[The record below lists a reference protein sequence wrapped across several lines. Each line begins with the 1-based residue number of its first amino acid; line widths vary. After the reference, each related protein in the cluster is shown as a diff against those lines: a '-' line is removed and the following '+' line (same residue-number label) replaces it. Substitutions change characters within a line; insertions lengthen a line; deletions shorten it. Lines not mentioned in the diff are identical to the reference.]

1 MVLTHFIF
9 LAATTAK
16 FVATLPLDS
25 NKPPSS
31 RSDVHFNVQ
40 QAAADAVPLDKQLMG
55 LSIEFGNTVDYFGD
69 VNNPNAFSK
78 QLLQNIVDRSQS
90 PAILRIGGNTQ
101 DRANFCENCSQTM
114 SSIVLNDPNDP
125 KGTEA
130 VKVTFNKN
138 LFNVLTNNVPA
149 ETPIIFG
156 LNFRNN
162 SYSLAQAEIDGAFK
176 YIDQSLVIAYEL
188 GNEVNLYGDFRP
200 PDYDVHDYAR
210 QMRQWIPRLRA
221 RSSAAS
227 SFQFPSF
234 AGPELFKPDM
244 SISELVRLGVP
255 QSIPGIEYFSVHGY
269 PWNICTDEDAAKVD
283 LRNLLDHQ
291 QTLDLLDQYSS
302 QISAAKPL
310 GKMMHMGETGSVA
323 CHGKDGVSN
332 TLGAALWQ
340 LDYALSGATAGID
353 RFFFHNGKG
362 DFYYSTWEP
371 LPTETSP
378 VPHINPTYYS
388 MLFIADLVA
397 DLNAPRVA
405 PITSLD
411 SSSAVYFAI
420 YDNDQIQKLVLLNTE
435 YFNETTTRSSRE
447 FSVASSLGPNL
458 KIRRLTGQSS
468 DARTGVTWA
477 GQSVDARGR
486 IIGDL
491 SIESVSTGIVTLL
504 ASEAVI
510 VERG

>member
-9 LAATTAK
+9 LAATTATL
-16 FVATLPLDS
+16 VATLPLDS

-55 LSIEFGNTVDYFGD
+55 LSIEFGNAVDYFGD

-101 DRANFCENCSQTM
+101 DRANFCENCNQTM

-138 LFNVLTNNVPA
+138 LFNVLANNVPA

-176 YIDQSLVIAYEL
+176 YIDQSLVMAYEL

-200 PDYDVHDYAR
+200 ADYDVHDYAR
-210 QMRQWIPRLRA
+210 QMREWIPRLRA

-227 SFQFPSF
+227 SFQCPSF

-269 PWNICTDEDAAKVD
+269 PWNICTEEDAAKAD
-283 LRNLLDHQ
+283 LRNFLDHQ

-310 GKMMHMGETGSVA
+310 GKMMHMGETGSIA

-371 LPTETSP
+371 LPTEISP
-378 VPHINPTYYS
+378 VPHINPTCYS
-388 MLFIADLVA
+388 MLFVADLVA
-397 DLNAPRVA
+397 DLNAPKVA

-411 SSSAVYFAI
+411 SRSAVHFAI
-420 YDNDQIQKLVLLNTE
+420 YNNDQIQKLVLLNTE
-435 YFNETTTRSSRE
+435 YFNERTTRSVRE
-447 FSVASSLGPNL
+447 FNVASSLGSNL
-458 KIRRLTGQSS
+458 SVRRLTGQSS

-477 GQSVDARGR
+477 GQSVDASGG

>member
-1 MVLTHFIF
+1 MVLTHLIL
-9 LAATTAK
+9 LATTTAK
-16 FVATLPLDS
+16 FVAALPLDS
-25 NKPPSS
+25 NTSPLP
-31 RSDVHFNVQ
+31 RSDVYFNVQ
-40 QAAADAVPLDKQLMG
+40 QAAAGAVPLDKQLMG
-55 LSIEFGNTVDYFGD
+55 LSIEFGNAVDYFGGVD
-69 VNNPNAFSK
+69 NPNAFSK
-78 QLLQNIVDRSQS
+78 QLLQNIVDRSRN

-101 DRANFCENCSQTM
+101 DRASFCENCNQTM

-130 VKVTFNKN
+130 VEVTFNKN
-138 LFNVLTNNVPA
+138 LFNVLTTNVPTG
-149 ETPIIFG
+149 TPIIFG

-162 SYSLAQAEIDGAFK
+162 SYSLAQAEIDSAFR
-176 YIDQSLVIAYEL
+176 YIDQSLVMAYEL

-200 PDYDVHDYAR
+200 PDYDVNDYAS
-210 QMRQWIPRLRA
+210 QMREWIPRLRA
-221 RSSAAS
+221 RSSATS

-244 SISELVRLGVP
+244 SISELVRLNVP

-291 QTLDLLDQYSS
+291 QTLALLDQYSS
-302 QISAAKPL
+302 EISAAKPL
-310 GKMMHMGETGSVA
+310 GKMIHMGETGSVA

-340 LDYALSGATAGID
+340 LDYALTGATAGID

-371 LPTETSP
+371 LPTDTSP

-397 DLNAPRVA
+397 DLKVPRVA

-411 SSSAVYFAI
+411 SSSAVHFAI
-420 YDNDQIQKLVLLNTE
+420 YDNDQIQKLVILNMA
-435 YFNETTTRSSRE
+435 YFNGTTTRSRRE
-447 FSVASSLGPNL
+447 FNVASSLGSNL
-458 KIRRLTGQSS
+458 RVRRLTGQSS

-477 GQSVDARGR
+477 GQSVDASGS

-491 SIESVSTGIVTLL
+491 SIEKVSTGLVTLL
-504 ASEAVI
+504 SSEAVI
-510 VERG
+510 VERE